1 MPRLHANTF
10 ITRQTADSR
19 FSHSTLSWEEL
30 AAEVVTNF
38 DKAKPSDFQPL
49 ALVVPVDPSNCR
61 TGIVT
66 LSSDSRLLSTFESR
80 RDGEA
85 PRKTVQAVAGRTAG
99 KNKVQALSA
108 YVVLYPST
116 LLAEKQYDDDG
127 NVIAGSGEDNEL
139 EPVEGNWEMIS
150 LNASPT
156 EEDTPIDPD
165 TLQHNHFESDGGTAT
180 GLSDSEFVAA
190 LRESFTFWKD
200 KAMLADR

>member
-1 MPRLHANTF
+1 
-10 ITRQTADSR
+10 
-19 FSHSTLSWEEL
+19 
-30 AAEVVTNF
+30 VVTNF

-49 ALVVPVDPSNCR
+49 ALEVPVDPSHCR

-116 LLAEKQYDDDG
+116 LLAEDG
-127 NVIAGSGEDNEL
+127 DNQL

-165 TLQHNHFESDGGTAT
+165 TLQHNQFGSDGGTNT

>member
-1 MPRLHANTF
+1 MPKLHANTF

-116 LLAEKQYDDDG
+116 LLAEDG
-127 NVIAGSGEDNEL
+127 DNQL
-139 EPVEGNWEMIS
+139 ESVEGNWEMIS

-165 TLQHNHFESDGGTAT
+165 TLQHNQFGSDGGTAT